1 MNGQAV
7 FFDLDGT
14 LVDTEL
20 LWARAL
26 TGLLSDHGHLADEQM
41 IVRIVYGHAWSAIH
55 REIVTRFP
63 AMAGIGLAAMA
74 EELRPYYLRL
84 REAGSIAIPG
94 SVACL
99 RRLAAAYPV
108 AIVSGSPRLEIGDAL
123 NLIGLTDCVRFYI
136 GSEDSREGK
145 PDPTCYRQA
154 AGLLGVEPA
163 RCVVFEDSRAG
174 VHAAKAAG
182 MKCVALARP
191 FAVPQDVQMA
201 DQIVAS
207 LEAFSCADVEG
218 LVSL

>member
-26 TGLLSDHGHLADEQM
+26 TGLLADHGQPADEPM
-41 IVRIVYGHAWSAIH
+41 IVRIVYGHAWSAIY

-63 AMAGIGLAAMA
+63 ALAGIGLAAMA

-99 RRLAAAYPV
+99 RQLAAAYPV

-136 GSEDSREGK
+136 GSEDYNDGK

-154 AGLLGVEPA
+154 AGILGVDPA
-163 RCVVFEDSRAG
+163 RCVVIEDSRAG
-174 VHAAKAAG
+174 VRAAKAAG

-191 FAVPQDVQMA
+191 FAIPQDVQMA